1 MCKKSHWARGQRGI
15 WFSENQPLAVTC
27 SHSSDRKWPQ
37 VTAESKWPQVTASD
51 RRETAERPQVT
62 AESKWPQVT
71 ASGRKWPQVTA
82 SSVQSHLSTVERPQ
96 VTNDSSGHGK
106 CAAFSGS
113 AYGKCSAFSG
123 RQQYHREAFFQASYS
138 KERGCTSK
146 TRRRISR
153 KQRRQFLYWYSNSP
167 IPLNQDCCLVGPPSE
182 Q

>member
-1 MCKKSHWARGQRGI
+1 MKFIWNFHWARGLRGI

-37 VTAESKWPQVTASD
+37 VTAESKWPQVTA
-51 RRETAERPQVT
+51 ERPQVT

-71 ASGRKWPQVTA
+71 ASDRKWPQVV
-82 SSVQSHLSTVERPQ
+82 SIRICLP
-96 VTNDSSGHGK
+96 SSGRKWRMIAVVMENVQHFP
-106 CAAFSGS
+106 AQLMENVRHSP
-113 AYGKCSAFSG
+113 G

-153 KQRRQFLYWYSNSP
+153 KQRRQCMESLINEMFERILEMSSVRSIETKP
-167 IPLNQDCCLVGPPSE
+167 FCSRRT
-182 Q
+182 